1 MPGKTTRRS
10 VYYDDSCSFCQL
22 WKDIARFGDRDSRF
36 LFLPQSVQADP
47 AIRQRDQLL
56 LIDGNGNP
64 AWGMDAIRQISEG
77 VPLLLPLL
85 PVALF
90 LRLIHLDS
98 TVYNFVAGRRTVISR
113 LLSPVRGNRRKGVGN

>member
-1 MPGKTTRRS
+1 MHRS

-22 WKDIARFGDRDSRF
+22 WKDIAQYGDRDSRF

-47 AIRQRDQLL
+47 ALRQRDQLL
-56 LIDGNGNP
+56 LLDGNGNP
-64 AWGMDAIRQISEG
+64 RWGMDAIRQISEG

-85 PVALF
+85 PVAMF

-98 TVYNFVAGRRTVISR
+98 AVYNFIAGRRMVISR
-113 LLSPVRGNRRKGVGN
+113 LLSLVRRTGIKGVGN